1 MTNKY
6 KIRRLYRVFRNMV
19 NRCYQPK
26 CYAFNHYGGRGIK
39 VCDEWLKDYYLFQE
53 WALSVGYDPEAPK
66 GKYTIDR
73 INNNGDY
80 EPSNCRWVNMQVQS
94 FNRRTNHLIT
104 YNGETHPIKEWA
116 IIAGVEF
123 ESLYARINKYHWPVG
138 EALEFEPH
146 TPRSKRNKH
155 PRKKGYENPSK
166 RKPVEQLDLDGNVIT
181 IFPSMKHASH
191 IALPDSIGKC
201 CHGRQLTAGGYKW
214 RFINSGND

>member
-138 EALEFEPH
+138 EA
-146 TPRSKRNKH
+146 
-155 PRKKGYENPSK
+155 
-166 RKPVEQLDLDGNVIT
+166 
-181 IFPSMKHASH
+181 
-191 IALPDSIGKC
+191 
-201 CHGRQLTAGGYKW
+201 
-214 RFINSGND
+214 